1 MCTSGGMLAAAGADA
16 LCRPSCVI
24 HLLRASAPAVAAVA
38 QGPQAI
44 CNMHACIVKSGIQSE
59 TPSQARAA
67 CHQACAC
74 KLTAADQQS
83 RAYCTCTCA
92 HAQTGRK
99 AGRQAGRQTDADA
112 DAPNM
117 VVRLPA
123 GGTIIL
129 FRLRGQCRTARAINA
144 LHVMLCRGLL
154 TNAAIKEHKND
165 HRRHPCTKSISP
177 ACCQQGEQLLPLP
190 FRAPFIAPVCCQH
203 THDEVGGDD

>member
-1 MCTSGGMLAAAGADA
+1 MRA
-16 LCRPSCVI
+16 LS
-24 HLLRASAPAVAAVA
+24 
-38 QGPQAI
+38 
-44 CNMHACIVKSGIQSE
+44 
-59 TPSQARAA
+59 SQASRVRHQVRRALHA
-67 CHQACAC
+67 TRH
-74 KLTAADQQS
+74 
-83 RAYCTCTCA
+83 A
-92 HAQTGRK
+92 HANSQLQTNSQEHTAHAHVHTHK
-99 AGRQAGRQTDADA
+99 QEGRQAGRQADA

-129 FRLRGQCRTARAINA
+129 FRLRGECRTARAINA

-177 ACCQQGEQLLPLP
+177 ACCQQGERLLPLP
-190 FRAPFIAPVCCQH
+190 FRAPFIAPVRCQH

>member
-1 MCTSGGMLAAAGADA
+1 MSSLATANRSASAVAKSSPLYSTRINSGAGMCTSGGMLAAAGADA

-74 KLTAADQQS
+74 TLTAADQQS

-99 AGRQAGRQTDADA
+99 AGRQADRRRRRRTKYGREAASWRHHHLVQA
-112 DAPNM
+112 
-117 VVRLPA
+117 A
-123 GGTIIL
+123 GPVQD
-129 FRLRGQCRTARAINA
+129 GQGHQC
-144 LHVMLCRGLL
+144 
-154 TNAAIKEHKND
+154 
-165 HRRHPCTKSISP
+165 S
-177 ACCQQGEQLLPLP
+177 ACH
-190 FRAPFIAPVCCQH
+190 AM
-203 THDEVGGDD
+203 